1 MLSIAKY
8 PIMGA
13 FVKKFKKKFLV
24 LKGGPLV
31 LKIYKKIFV
40 QIFLFSE
47 VTLGNQMCA
56 ITC

>member
-8 PIMGA
+8 PIMGVFA
-13 FVKKFKKKFLV
+13 KKFKKNFLV
-24 LKGGPLV
+24 LKGGPSV

-47 VTLGNQMCA
+47 VILGNQM
-56 ITC
+56 

>member
-8 PIMGA
+8 PIMGV
-13 FVKKFKKKFLV
+13 FVKKFKKKFFGSQ
-24 LKGGPLV
+24 GGPLV

-47 VTLGNQMCA
+47 VILGNQM
-56 ITC
+56 